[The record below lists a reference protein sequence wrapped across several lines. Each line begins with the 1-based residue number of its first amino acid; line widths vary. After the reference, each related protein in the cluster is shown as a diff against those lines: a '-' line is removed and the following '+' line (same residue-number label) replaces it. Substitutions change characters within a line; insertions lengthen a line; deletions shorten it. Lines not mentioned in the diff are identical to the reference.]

1 MERLQRSPSKHLDI
15 SELAETSLLSGEG
28 SLSPC
33 IPLPG
38 KEGPWE
44 RGCLFHLFSS
54 LIDHFIY
61 LSAPLFYS
69 IKSYPVFIGLKDFL
83 LDVVCE

>member
-54 LIDHFIY
+54 LIFVNGAAY
-61 LSAPLFYS
+61 GESGWKCF
-69 IKSYPVFIGLKDFL
+69 VQFL
-83 LDVVCE
+83 VPFVPCSLVCK